1 MNSAVLSAVR
11 ITEIPVCIVEGDKSG
26 ANYSYTSRVENYGF
40 LSYWCHRCIL
50 AAHRRRCRLERLSVR
65 LPLRDLP
72 CSVTPPPPPNP
83 YFQPSWSGVDDN
95 FNNEIH
101 PFVRRYGGN
110 IAKESQKGSSREGVE
125 DKWNARWKLQKCPL
139 SAPCELHFAR
149 SLESSG
155 KISKRTLANP
165 FI

>member
-72 CSVTPPPPPNP
+72 CSVTPPPPQTRISNRRDRVLMIILIMKFIHL
-83 YFQPSWSGVDDN
+83 YADTVGTLQKRARKGVL
-95 FNNEIH
+95 
-101 PFVRRYGGN
+101 G
-110 IAKESQKGSSREGVE
+110 KESRTNEMQGENFRSVPCLHHV
-125 DKWNARWKLQKCPL
+125 NYILQD
-139 SAPCELHFAR
+139 R
-149 SLESSG
+149 
-155 KISKRTLANP
+155 
-165 FI
+165 